1 MWLWMYIDSTI
12 PSNMSRSYWQKHA
25 KGPEVRCDIAIIGG
39 GVIGCSAAYWLSR
52 VLPERHVAIV
62 EQGTLASGASGRNA
76 GFLLQG
82 AGSDYRK
89 DCSVFGAE
97 RARRLLRFTR
107 ESRDMVFEEI
117 GSAAQLEPSGSLVA
131 AGSEMEDR
139 RLQEAVSLLRSDGT
153 PAIYFSPDETSRRIS
168 GRGFFGSLYVPSG
181 AMMNPVSLV
190 AAIAKKSEAE
200 ILEHHPVQLVEA
212 RSDGVYI
219 ETSARIV
226 RAERVLVAMNAWLP
240 TLFPALGRYVHPVRA
255 QMLATKPMGERW
267 LDVPVY
273 SHDGFYYLRQ
283 TRTGILLAGGAR
295 QLHEDVEVGYD
306 IQPTAPVQA
315 DIEAYLLQHF
325 PRCSGMQVD
334 LRWSGIMG
342 FSPDGLPVIGS
353 LPEIPGSLW
362 AAGFTGHGMGYG
374 FRFGKLLADQIAYGR
389 DAEAADLFSVDR
401 FDSSTPSA
409 AAAAS

>member
-1 MWLWMYIDSTI
+1 
-12 PSNMSRSYWQKHA
+12 MSRSYWQKHE
-25 KGPEVRCDIAIIGG
+25 KGPEFRCDIAIIGG
-39 GVIGCSAAYWLSR
+39 GIIGCSAAYWLSR
-52 VLPERHVAIV
+52 VLPDRHVAIV

-89 DCSVFGAE
+89 DCTLFGAE
-97 RARRLLRFTR
+97 KARRLLRFTR
-107 ESRDMVFEEI
+107 ENRDLLFEEI
-117 GSAAQLEPSGSLVA
+117 GLAGQLESSGSLVA
-131 AGSEMEDR
+131 AGSELEDR

-153 PAIYFSPDETSRRIS
+153 PAIYFPWEETSRRIS

-190 AAIAKKSEAE
+190 SAIAKKSNAD

-212 RSDGVYI
+212 RSDGVHI

-226 RAERVLVAMNAWLP
+226 RAERVLVAVNAWLP
-240 TLFPALGRYVHPVRA
+240 TLFPTLGRYVRPVRA
-255 QMLATKPMGERW
+255 QMLATEPMGDRW

-273 SHDGFYYLRQ
+273 SHDGYYYVRQ
-283 TRTGILLAGGAR
+283 TRTGIVLAGGAR

-306 IQPTAPVQA
+306 IGPTAPVQA
-315 DIEAYLLQHF
+315 DIEIYLRQHF
-325 PRCSGMQVD
+325 PRCAGMQVD
-334 LRWSGIMG
+334 LRWSGTMG
-342 FSPDGLPVIGS
+342 FSPDALPVVGP

-374 FRFGKLLADQIAYGR
+374 FRFGKLLADEMAYGR
-389 DAEAADLFSVDR
+389 HAEGADLFSVDR